1 VITLRILH
9 PGRHM
14 WRISRK
20 EDTNSLIE
28 KWLSLR
34 RVSPDWNLIFRRALD
49 LIWLPNV
56 SHSGTIHLEGEHGS
70 ITWQERKF
78 CTELRVRIEGFSPQK
93 RALVATTL
101 LKAARFNEIEEE

>member
-1 VITLRILH
+1 VISLRIFH
-9 PGRHM
+9 PGRHV
-14 WRISRK
+14 WRISQK

-34 RVSPDWNLIFRRALD
+34 RVPHEWNLIFRRALD

-56 SHSGTIHLEGEHGS
+56 SHPGRIDLEGQHGS

-78 CTELRVRIEGFSPQK
+78 TTTLEIHIEGFSPQK

-101 LKAARFNEIEEE
+101 LKAARFYETEEE

>member
-1 VITLRILH
+1 VITLRIFD
-9 PGRHM
+9 PGRHV

-20 EDTNSLIE
+20 EDTNSLSE
-28 KWLSLR
+28 KWFSPR
-34 RVSPDWNLIFRRALD
+34 RVPPDWNLIFRRALD

-56 SHSGTIHLEGEHGS
+56 SHSGRIDLDGQHGA

-78 CTELRVRIEGFSPQK
+78 STKLDVCIQGFSPQK